1 MRKLLPILFCLLLA
15 ACNLPIANSGNDLD
29 NQAATIVAMTLE
41 AQGTPTRES
50 ENTPLPT
57 TATLAATGSSTPTIT
72 PTYSVPMLN
81 VNETTNC
88 RTGPGQNYKIITSF
102 ATGASVEIAGRYP
115 TNNYWIVKIPGS
127 DETCWMW
134 GDYSTATGSYWVV
147 PSVTPPPTSA
157 PSSVSKPSSLTYTY
171 FCSFNG
177 VNSDVSVT
185 LSWIDKAD
193 DELGYRV
200 FRDNAKT
207 AELAANSSA
216 YSEVIAANATQTLS
230 YSVAAYNAAGESERA
245 TISFSCQ

>member
-15 ACNLPIANSGNDLD
+15 ACNLPTANSGSDLD

-41 AQGTPTRES
+41 SQGTPTRE
-50 ENTPLPT
+50 NTPLLTP
-57 TATLAATGSSTPTIT
+57 TLAATGASTPTIT

-81 VNETTNC
+81 ANETTNC
-88 RTGPGQNYKIITSF
+88 RTGPGTEYEKIASLKE
-102 ATGASVEIAGRYP
+102 GASAEITGRHP
-115 TNNYWIVKIPGS
+115 TGNYWVVKIGG
-127 DETCWMW
+127 ETCWIS

-147 PSVTPPPTSA
+147 QSVAPPPVPTA
-157 PSSVSKPSSLTYTY
+157 ATARPAGKPGSLSFTYN
-171 FCSFNG
+171 CSFNG

-185 LSWIDKAD
+185 LNWIDKAD

-207 AELAANSSA
+207 AELAANSST

-230 YSVAAYNAAGESERA
+230 YSVASYNAAGESERA